1 MVFYHTVVLFYKTRQ
16 SETPA
21 ALYNMA
27 SIDYA
32 YSTRAKVKGMYKV
45 ASSIKVPSDLAV
57 KSYMWHSVQQW
68 NMLPTEVK
76 TIKNV
81 LQFKKSLKLWIIK
94 NIDIHP

>member
-1 MVFYHTVVLFYKTRQ
+1 MHQMVFYHTVVLFYKTRQ

-45 ASSIKVPSDLAV
+45 VSSIKVPSDLGSKILHVAFSSTV
-57 KSYMWHSVQQW
+57 EYAANRSQDNQECATVQ
-68 NMLPTEVK
+68 EV
-76 TIKNV
+76 
-81 LQFKKSLKLWIIK
+81 LEALDYQE
-94 NIDIHP
+94 H